1 MRKKKRLHLSCAE
14 AKRGIYKSRIESLY
28 DNAVFLD
35 SPEEAEILLLP
46 TEKNNILSE
55 EQNDLLEE
63 YSSKLKVSIF
73 PGELLLSEE
82 TEMLD
87 KYFSFASEMIKEDMS
102 YELEI

>member
-1 MRKKKRLHLSCAE
+1 MKKKKRLHLSGAE

-46 TEKNNILSE
+46 TEKDGILSK
-55 EQNDLLEE
+55 EQNDLLEK
-63 YSSKLKVSIF
+63 YSSKLEVSIF
-73 PGELLLSEE
+73 PGEPLLSGE

-87 KYFSFASEMIKEDMS
+87 KYFSPDSEVVKEDIS
-102 YELEI
+102 YELEL